1 MQLLLD
7 AQSEKIASTEDD
19 SLDLTN
25 ISIQK
30 NLSTDVYYFL

>member
-7 AQSEKIASTEDD
+7 AQSEKVFSNQVDD
-19 SLDLTN
+19 ESDLTN

-30 NLSTDVYYFL
+30 NLSIDVN